1 MSSRSMPRSPQG
13 KKITATV
20 GDADHTTITRI
31 CQARGITVS
40 QWIQEQI
47 AEGLYRAIAS
57 GYIEKLEKVRIETD
71 KEEGTTDGSTR
82 T

>member
-1 MSSRSMPRSPQG
+1 MSKKSMPRSPQG

-20 GDADHTTITRI
+20 GDADHLAITRI

-40 QWIQEQI
+40 QWVQEQI

-57 GYIEKLEKVRIETD
+57 GYIDKLSRIRAEVD
-71 KEEGTTDGSTR
+71 KEEGADDDDD
-82 T
+82 